1 MNTTMAD
8 GAEQRL
14 DAQIAEALFGQPGMS
29 KMDVANRVRELRG
42 DGPALLVPR
51 EAGQDERAR
60 FEAWYVGNAFD
71 YEKNPIGSRECSLM
85 WKAWQAGLATRQ
97 TAGREPVGYLYDW
110 THSSALGRGEE
121 TFTAFT
127 PDIEAARGSK
137 GAVNIRPVYAAQ
149 PSPGGQ
155 GESMS
160 ISDDDRA
167 VLQRLQDALPTAGI
181 SGWAKGV
188 EVLERLL
195 RDSLAARQ
203 PVGVPADTLR
213 ALADRWASDRDY
225 TGSPV
230 DDIRALIDA
239 PTFARQPEGATV
251 KDSLT
256 IAARQP
262 VGEPVEDDA
271 ASEAFGEFADDYLT
285 DGNGYAPAS
294 TYAACSKAFE
304 AAWPDRAAATAAA
317 RAELKR
323 LHGDD
328 RTVGAR
334 RAEALNRADARDDAA
349 DAAAP
354 PAQAVDLGK
363 ILDQIAQQWEG
374 CNYDAVGETI
384 DIGQAIRAA
393 GKRLIDSQAVGNG

>member
-14 DAQIAEALFGQPGMS
+14 DAQIADALFGQPGMS

-42 DGPALLVPR
+42 DGPALLGPR
-51 EAGQDERAR
+51 EGVQDERAR
-60 FEAWYVGNAFD
+60 FEAWAQAQSHRGGNIPTGRDAGHPD
-71 YEKNPIGSRECSLM
+71 VYAAPLAQLT
-85 WKAWQAGLATRQ
+85 WKSWQA
-97 TAGREPVGYLYDW
+97 
-110 THSSALGRGEE
+110 AL
-121 TFTAFT
+121 
-127 PDIEAARGSK
+127 S
-137 GAVNIRPVYAAQ
+137 AQ

-181 SGWAKGV
+181 NGWAKGV

-239 PTFARQPEGATV
+239 PTFAAR
-251 KDSLT
+251 SLR
-256 IAARQP
+256 IWRSAMAMKRRCS
-262 VGEPVEDDA
+262 VRA
-271 ASEAFGEFADDYLT
+271 NCRMLMCS
-285 DGNGYAPAS
+285 APFRS
-294 TYAACSKAFE
+294 
-304 AAWPDRAAATAAA
+304 
-317 RAELKR
+317 
-323 LHGDD
+323 
-328 RTVGAR
+328 R
-334 RAEALNRADARDDAA
+334 RNRR
-349 DAAAP
+349 
-354 PAQAVDLGK
+354 
-363 ILDQIAQQWEG
+363 
-374 CNYDAVGETI
+374 
-384 DIGQAIRAA
+384 
-393 GKRLIDSQAVGNG
+393 